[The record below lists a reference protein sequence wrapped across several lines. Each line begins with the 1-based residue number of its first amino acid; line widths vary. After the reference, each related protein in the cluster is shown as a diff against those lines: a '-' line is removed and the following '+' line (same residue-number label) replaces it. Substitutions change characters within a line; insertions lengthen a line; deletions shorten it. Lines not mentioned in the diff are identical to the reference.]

1 MFIGRYYHT
10 IEEKGR
16 VSLPKPFR
24 DTENTWVITRGLDG
38 GVFLFPETTFQTQ
51 LQELQNRTFTKK
63 QDRDFLRFMT
73 NDAYQLNVDKNGR
86 VLLPEYLR
94 EFAHL
99 HKEVV
104 IVGSFTYLEIWDR
117 DRYHT
122 YIDSI
127 EETGNQ
133 IAEQIGDPL

>member
-16 VSLPKPFR
+16 VSLPKTFR
-24 DTENTWVITRGLDG
+24 DTTQNWVITRGLDG
-38 GVFLFPETTFQTQ
+38 GVFLFSQKTFQTQ

-73 NDAYQLNVDKNGR
+73 NDAYSLSQDKNGR

-94 EFAHL
+94 NFAHL
-99 HKEVV
+99 TKEVV
-104 IVGSFTYLEIWDR
+104 IVGSFNYIEIWDR
-117 DRYHT
+117 GLYHT
-122 YIDSI
+122 YIDSV
-127 EETGNQ
+127 EKTGSSL
-133 IAEQIGDPL
+133 AENVQELR